1 MRKGSGYVI
10 KELLKVQKEVNK
22 VLRKAEQEDDSFE
35 GIVDKLGMVRMYDVG
50 LPMHMVL
57 GIVEEFVKDVEERER
72 IKALAGFDEEHTQNL
87 YDTVS
92 VKWNSRNN

>member
-1 MRKGSGYVI
+1 MI

-35 GIVDKLGMVRMYDVG
+35 GIVDKLGIIRMYDIG

-57 GIVEEFVKDVEERER
+57 GIVEEFVNDVEERKR
-72 IKALAGFDEEHTQNL
+72 IKALDGIDQEHTQKL
-87 YDTVS
+87 YDTMNI
-92 VKWNSRNN
+92 KWNSRNN